1 MHSKKKEKYQP
12 LRRKELNV
20 DIFIRRLEEPLKGLP
35 SADKPPKLPPK
46 THYRI
51 LSLAYLDTI
60 ERFLRSIYIRE
71 PISFH
76 TLISY
81 YVLRGLI
88 SKPLAEN
95 ILQLHEEFIKLT
107 HDSHYYVDKETAEK
121 ARSTAHQLLNEVKAN
136 KKTLENLLIE
146 KRMNILEQRCES

>member
-1 MHSKKKEKYQP
+1 MNTKKKEKYQP

-20 DIFIRRLEEPLKGLP
+20 EIFIRRLEEPLNRLS
-35 SADKPPKLPPK
+35 SAEKTPK
-46 THYRI
+46 TSPKTYYKF
-51 LSLAYLDTI
+51 LTFTYLDTI

-71 PISFH
+71 PISFR

-95 ILQLHEEFIKLT
+95 ILQLHEEFTKLT
-107 HDSHYYVDKETAEK
+107 HDPHYYVDKETAKK
-121 ARSTAHQLLNEVKAN
+121 AMNTAHQLLNEVKTN

-146 KRMNILEQRCES
+146 KRMNILEQE

>member
-1 MHSKKKEKYQP
+1 MNTKKQGKYKP
-12 LRRKELNV
+12 LRKELNV
-20 DIFIRRLEEPLKGLP
+20 DIFIRQLEEPLNKLP
-35 SADKPPKLPPK
+35 SLDKPSKIPPK
-46 THYRI
+46 ERYRMFTFVC
-51 LSLAYLDTI
+51 LDII
-60 ERFLRSIYIRE
+60 ERFLRKIYLRE

-107 HDSHYYVDKETAEK
+107 HDSHYYVDKETAKK
-121 ARSTAHQLLNEVKAN
+121 AMNTAHQLLSEVKAN

-146 KRMNILEQRCES
+146 KRISILERE

>member
-1 MHSKKKEKYQP
+1 MNTKKKEKYQP

-35 SADKPPKLPPK
+35 SADEPPKLPPK
-46 THYRI
+46 THYRV
-51 LSLAYLDTI
+51 LTLAYLDTI

-71 PISFH
+71 PISFY

-95 ILQLHEEFIKLT
+95 ILQLHKEFTKLT
-107 HDSHYYVDKETAEK
+107 YDPHYYVDKEIAEK
-121 ARSTAHQLLNEVKAN
+121 AMNTAYQLLNEVKAN

-146 KRMNILEQRCES
+146 KRISILERE